1 MFVEDLLCE
10 WKDGK
15 AIIQQDSDPHNQY
28 NKVRSN
34 PTLGCA
40 CYILFMNKI
49 LLSSVIADY

>member
-15 AIIQQDSDPHNQY
+15 AIIQQDSDPHYQY
-28 NKVRSN
+28 NKVHSN
-34 PTLGCA
+34 PTLGGA
-40 CYILFMNKI
+40 CCILLVNKI